1 MNDCKLKKLLDNY
14 ENQDIIKPVFTLIK
28 SINDSTN
35 NLNVEKLYQQCI
47 TFIEQ
52 AMWQGELDSK
62 LLDIY
67 QKLFKE
73 FENQIAYNTVLDNAE
88 LDNAELDNRHDF
100 IIAIPV
106 ADRPQHLKSCLDS
119 IYTLC
124 ETYNYG
130 GRHNGKFRKIKVL
143 ISDDSKHQSN
153 KSKNIKLT
161 EIYSNKGLEV
171 IYFGQDEQ
179 KEILHSID
187 YQCTQNITGLAE
199 TEIFYHKGASITRNI
214 TYLKLKQLQNKN
226 KATLFYFID
235 SDQEFKINT
244 LINGENKEFYA
255 INYFY
260 HLDRVFSQ
268 EDISILTG
276 KVVGD
281 PPVSPSV
288 MAGTFL
294 EDLIYFVNRISRSN
308 PDQQCK
314 FHNDIKNQKD
324 DASYH
329 DMAELFGFK
338 SSQESHSY
346 HCTLSNSHN
355 HIDCFKN
362 FASKLKH
369 FFDGEHPTR
378 KSYFQYENIYNSLI
392 PARTIY
398 TGNYIFKPECLKY
411 FIPFANLK
419 LRMAGPV
426 LGRILKSEL
435 GTQFVSANLPM
446 LHKRTVNTIGQSEF
460 RPGVEHQDTSI
471 DLSGEFT
478 RQFFG
483 DVMLFSMIELTD
495 QGYPANDIS
504 STEINEIINRT
515 IASMKI
521 RYITKRDEILL
532 KNQKLLELLENPDN
546 WWSNNSDLRSA
557 KLDFLTFIDNIN
569 FNFGINASIYK
580 TINSNTVINKH
591 QKLIAD
597 AIKEYS
603 EDIKTWQNTLTS
615 YSI

>member
-1 MNDCKLKKLLDNY
+1 MNDCKLKQLLTNY
-14 ENQDIIKPVFTLIK
+14 KNAGAIELVLTQFER
-28 SINDSTN
+28 INNSTIN
-35 NLNVEKLYQQCI
+35 SDKIKLYQTCI
-47 TFIEQ
+47 PIIEKI
-52 AMWQGELDSK
+52 MWQGQFDSD

-67 QKLFKE
+67 QQCFIEL
-73 FENQIAYNTVLDNAE
+73 ENLIPDITA
-88 LDNAELDNRHDF
+88 LDNRHEF

-106 ADRPQHLKSCLDS
+106 ADRPQHLKSCLHS

-130 GRHNGKFRKIKVL
+130 GSQNGKYRKIKVL
-143 ISDDSKHQSN
+143 ISDDSKHPSN
-153 KSKNIKLT
+153 KSENINLT
-161 EIYSNKGLEV
+161 EVFSNKGLEV

-187 YQCTQNITGLAE
+187 YQKTQNITGLAE
-199 TEIFYHKGASITRNI
+199 PENFYHKGASITRNI
-214 TYLKLKQLQNKN
+214 TYLKLQQLRDNNKS
-226 KATLFYFID
+226 TLFYFID

-244 LINGENKEFYA
+244 LINGENREFYA

-260 HLDRVFSQ
+260 HLDRIFSQ
-268 EDISILTG
+268 EEISILTG

-294 EDLIYFVNRISRSN
+294 EDLLYFIKKSSRLK
-308 PDQQCK
+308 PVEACG
-314 FHNDIKNQKD
+314 FHNDIKSSDD

-338 SSQESHSY
+338 DSKNDHDY
-346 HCTLSNSHN
+346 HCTLSDPHN
-355 HIDCFKN
+355 NADCFSD
-362 FASKLKH
+362 FSSKLKH

-378 KSYFQYENIYNSLI
+378 KTYYQHDDILNTIK

-426 LGRILKSEL
+426 LGRLLKSEL
-435 GTQFVSANLPM
+435 GEKFVSANLPM

-460 RPGVEHQDTSI
+460 RPGVDHHDETI

-483 DVMLFSMIELTD
+483 DVMLFSMIELTN
-495 QGYPANDIS
+495 QGFPEKSLSA
-504 STEINEIINRT
+504 TIINKT
-515 IASMKI
+515 IRKTITSMQSK
-521 RYITKRDEILL
+521 YFSKRDEILRKKETL
-532 KNQKLLELLENPDN
+532 LKLLDDSVN
-546 WWSNNSDLRSA
+546 WWSSTAGLSTAVLNF
-557 KLDFLTFIDNIN
+557 KTFIDNIN
-569 FNFGINASIYK
+569 FNFGDNASIY
-580 TINSNTVINKH
+580 TIINTEDVIIKH
-591 QKLIAD
+591 QQIITD
-597 AIKEYS
+597 AILAYKNDMDS
-603 EDIKTWQNTLTS
+603 WQNILANNRNQ
-615 YSI
+615 I

>member
-1 MNDCKLKKLLDNY
+1 MNDCKLKQLLANY
-14 ENQDIIKPVFTLIK
+14 KNADTIELVIRQLK
-28 SINDSTN
+28 SITDATINTDKIKT
-35 NLNVEKLYQQCI
+35 YQKCI
-47 TFIEQ
+47 SIIEQ
-52 AMWQGELDSK
+52 VMWQGQLDHEL
-62 LLDIY
+62 LEIY
-67 QKLFKE
+67 QQLFIE
-73 FENQIAYNTVLDNAE
+73 LENILTDNNT
-88 LDNAELDNRHDF
+88 LDNRHEF

-106 ADRPQHLKSCLDS
+106 ADRPQHLKSCLHS

-130 GRHNGKFRKIKVL
+130 GSRNGKFRKIKVL

-153 KSKNIKLT
+153 KSENINLT
-161 EIYSNKGLEV
+161 EIFSNKGLEV

-179 KEILHSID
+179 KEIIHSID
-187 YQCTQNITGLAE
+187 FRKTQNITGLAE
-199 TEIFYHKGASITRNI
+199 PENFHHKGASITRNI
-214 TYLKLKQLQNKN
+214 TYLKLQKLRDKD
-226 KATLFYFID
+226 KSTLFYFID

-260 HLDRVFSQ
+260 QLDRIFSQ
-268 EDISILTG
+268 EKISMLTG

-294 EDLIYFVNRISRSN
+294 EDLIYFIDKISRLK
-308 PDQQCK
+308 PDHECE
-314 FHNDIKNQKD
+314 FHDDIKNKKD

-338 SSQESHSY
+338 SAQESHDY
-346 HCTLSNSHN
+346 HCTLRNSHN
-355 HIDCFKN
+355 HIDCFIN
-362 FASKLKH
+362 FSSKLKH

-378 KSYFQYENIYNSLI
+378 KSYFQYEEIFKSLK
-392 PARTIY
+392 PARTVY

-435 GTQFVSANLPM
+435 GSHFVTANLPM
-446 LHKRTVNTIGQSEF
+446 LHKRTVSTIGQSEF
-460 RPGVEHQDTSI
+460 RPGVNHQDSLI

-495 QGYPANDIS
+495 QGYPEKNIS
-504 STEINEIINRT
+504 RTAINETINKT
-515 IASMKI
+515 ITSMQK
-521 RYITKRDEILL
+521 RYIDKRDEILI
-532 KNQKLLELLENPDN
+532 KNSQLSELLDKADH
-546 WWSNNSDLRSA
+546 WWSNNSTMTSA
-557 KLDFLTFIDNIN
+557 KSDFRDFINNID
-569 FNFGINASIYK
+569 FNFGKDASIYK
-580 TINSNTVINKH
+580 TINSIDVINEH
-591 QKLIAD
+591 QQLIAE
-597 AIKEYS
+597 AIMEYNL
-603 EDIKTWQNTLTS
+603 DIEIWQETLTRNN
-615 YSI
+615 I